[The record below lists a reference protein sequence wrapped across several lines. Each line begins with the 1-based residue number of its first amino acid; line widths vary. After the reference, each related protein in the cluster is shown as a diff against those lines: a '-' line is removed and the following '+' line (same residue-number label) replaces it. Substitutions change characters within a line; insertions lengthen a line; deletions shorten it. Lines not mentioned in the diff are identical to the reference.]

1 MSQEHMK
8 DFSLL
13 DPIVS
18 SDPFDFYNILHH
30 EAPVYKIPETGTYVI
45 TKYTWDQFIWFKY
58 ISKNNNYRNEVNPV
72 DKNIIYFMIIHLN

>member
-1 MSQEHMK
+1 MSQEHIK

-18 SDPFDFYNILHH
+18 SDPFDFYDLLHH

-45 TKYTWDQFIWFKY
+45 TKYQDLRQVLKDY
-58 ISKNNNYRNEVNPV
+58 
-72 DKNIIYFMIIHLN
+72 

>member
-1 MSQEHMK
+1 MNVLTYSSMSDFLVCVYEEEKMSKEQMK

-45 TKYTWDQFIWFKY
+45 TKYQDLKSMTILMML
-58 ISKNNNYRNEVNPV
+58 R
-72 DKNIIYFMIIHLN
+72 